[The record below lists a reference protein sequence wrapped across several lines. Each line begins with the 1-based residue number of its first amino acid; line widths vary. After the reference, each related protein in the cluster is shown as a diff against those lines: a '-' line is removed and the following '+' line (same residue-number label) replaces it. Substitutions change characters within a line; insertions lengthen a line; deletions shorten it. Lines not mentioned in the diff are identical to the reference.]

1 MQSKKT
7 FDQIIKQNSLC
18 SRCQLR
24 KTCQQ
29 VIPGKGPFNAKIM
42 FIGEAP
48 GKKED
53 LLGEPFIGA
62 SGKLLDKLLLS
73 IHLKRSDIFITNI
86 VKCRP
91 PENRDPSPEEI
102 RICSPWLEKQI
113 SIIKPELLIT
123 LGRHALKN
131 FIPQSSL
138 SLFHGKITSISL
150 GKLKNIPLLPLY
162 HPAAALYNGS
172 LKETLFKDFKKI
184 THELFRLE

>member
-1 MQSKKT
+1 MPSEKT
-7 FDQIIKQNSLC
+7 FNQMKQQNILC
-18 SRCQLR
+18 CRCQLR
-24 KTCQQ
+24 KTCRQ
-29 VIPGKGPFNAKIM
+29 VIPGKGPSDAKVI

-73 IHLKRSDIFITNI
+73 VHLKRSDIFITNI

-102 RICSPWLEKQI
+102 GMCSSWLEKEI
-113 SIIKPELLIT
+113 SLIQPELLIT
-123 LGRHALKN
+123 LGRYALKN
-131 FIPQSSL
+131 FIPESSI

-150 GKLKNIPLLPLY
+150 GKLENLPLLPLY

-172 LKETLFKDFKKI
+172 LKDTLFEDCKKI
-184 THELFRLE
+184 TSILSHKD